1 MQLSV
6 VLPARVTSAEGEKGS
21 FDTWAMN
28 AATNER
34 CSPDV
39 FGLEMH

>member
-6 VLPARVTSAEGEKGS
+6 VLPASITSAQGDKVS
-21 FDTWAMN
+21 FDTWAVN
-28 AATNER
+28 TATNER
-34 CSPDV
+34 RSPDV